1 KRQERSTCRSPDHDD
16 RRSRRHVGD
25 ARPGQPRATSGL
37 TMEPPPPGTTAA
49 RWDATYRSGRP
60 PWDIGRPQPAFVR
73 LADAGEIAEPV
84 LDCGCGTG
92 EHALMIAERG
102 MEVVGVDFAP
112 AAIDEARRKA
122 AERGLSVDFQVADA
136 LDL

>member
-1 KRQERSTCRSPDHDD
+1 ME
-16 RRSRRHVGD
+16 SR
-25 ARPGQPRATSGL
+25 
-37 TMEPPPPGTTAA
+37 PPEGSTAA
-49 RWDATYRSGRP
+49 RWDETYRSGRP

-73 LADAGEIAEPV
+73 LADSGEIAEPV

-112 AAIDEARRKA
+112 AAIEVARSKA
-122 AERGLSVDFQVADA
+122 AERGLNVDFRVTNALNQVYAEEPSTLDPMLAAAQARA
-136 LDL
+136 LPKEDW